1 MEVVTLLQDLP
12 ELRRPVLLA
21 AFRGWNDA
29 GEAASGAMEV
39 LASELDAKPFAEV
52 DAEEYFDFQVAR
64 PVVRFTD
71 AGDRALEWPVNRFS
85 WARLP
90 GADRD
95 VVLLDGTE
103 PNLRWRR
110 FTTGVV
116 DLARRL
122 EVETLVTLGA
132 LQVDVP
138 HTRAVPITGV
148 ATDDD
153 LAGRLG
159 LQRSR
164 YEGPTGITGV
174 LNHNATAAGL
184 RAMSLW
190 AGIPHYLA
198 GTAYH
203 PGSLALAERILSL
216 LEVDLRLDG
225 LARQAVEQREEI
237 GQLVAEDEDLAEY
250 VGELETRSDDTDA
263 DGLPGAPVSADDLAA
278 EVERYLRD
286 H

>member
-1 MEVVTLLQDLP
+1 MLQDP
-12 ELRRPVLLA
+12 PTLRRPVLLA

-39 LASELDAKPFAEV
+39 LASELDAAPFAEV
-52 DAEEYFDFQVAR
+52 DAEDYFDFQVAR
-64 PVVRFTD
+64 PTVRMTD
-71 AGDRALEWPVNRFS
+71 AGARAIDWPVNRFS
-85 WARLP
+85 WATLP
-90 GADRD
+90 GAHRD

-116 DLARRL
+116 DLARQL
-122 EVETLVTLGA
+122 GVETLVTLGA

-148 ATDDD
+148 ATDEEV
-153 LAGRLG
+153 AGRLG
-159 LQRSR
+159 LRRSR

-174 LNHNATAAGL
+174 LNHTASAAGL

-203 PGSLALAERILSL
+203 PGSLALAERIVAL
-216 LEVDLRLDG
+216 LEVELPLDG

-237 GQLVAEDEDLAEY
+237 GQLVADDEDLAEY
-250 VGELETRSDDTDA
+250 VGELESRSDEEGDPH
-263 DGLPGAPVSADDLAA
+263 GLPGAPVDGDELAA